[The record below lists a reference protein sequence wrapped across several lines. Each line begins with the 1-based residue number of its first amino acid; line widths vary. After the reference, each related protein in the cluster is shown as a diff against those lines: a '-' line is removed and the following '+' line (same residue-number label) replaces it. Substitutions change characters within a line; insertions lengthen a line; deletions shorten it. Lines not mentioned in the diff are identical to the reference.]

1 MRKEKIQQVVDS
13 LPEEVDV
20 DALMEKL
27 YLLRKLE
34 IAEEQLADGLGIP
47 HEDAKK
53 RLEKWLG

>member
-1 MRKEKIQQVVDS
+1 MRKEKVQQVVS
-13 LPEEVDV
+13 ALPEEVDV

-34 IAEEQLADGLGIP
+34 IAEEQLARGQGIS

-53 RLEKWLG
+53 RLEKWLA